1 MIVLLLACAPSS
13 AFPDPAQ
20 EVLDQLDTDGS
31 GALTLEELRAPNP
44 WRMMKILDKDANSRI
59 DLDELRADLDRWP
72 VQTGAGL
79 NHQPRKAGQPA
90 R

>member
-1 MIVLLLACAPSS
+1 MIVLLLACAPEP

-20 EVLDQLDTDGS
+20 ELLDQLDADGS

-44 WRMMKILDKDANSRI
+44 WRMMKILDRDTNSRI

-72 VQTGAGL
+72 VQSGAGM
-79 NHQPRKAGQPA
+79 NHGVRRGGKQGG
-90 R
+90 

>member
-1 MIVLLLACAPSS
+1 MILLLLACSPEP
-13 AFPDPAQ
+13 AFADPAQ
-20 EVLDQLDTDGS
+20 DVLDQLDTDGS

-72 VQTGAGL
+72 VISGAGM
-79 NHQPRKAGQPA
+79 NHRAHKAGKQGG
-90 R
+90 